1 MGYEAEPRSS
11 NPLPQSSNA
20 RIVGSQVRCVA
31 HFTGPNSALERLRQI
46 GPVFRSREAVAAG
59 ISWRDLYALRDEGE
73 VLELSRGLFQLAD
86 AAGVGNIDFV
96 AVCAR
101 APHGMIALDS
111 ALSYWDLTD
120 DIPSQVHLA
129 VPEGSHRP
137 TIDHP
142 PTSVHVFRVAT
153 FALGRVEVRE
163 ESGEQFWFTDRER
176 TVVDAFRF
184 RHRLGEDEANRALRR
199 YLAQP
204 RPKPARL
211 ADLARRLRVSTPV
224 RAALRVLQ
232 E

>member
-1 MGYEAEPRSS
+1 MPSA
-11 NPLPQSSNA
+11 Q
-20 RIVGSQVRCVA
+20 
-31 HFTGPNSALERLRQI
+31 ALERLRRI
-46 GPVFRSREAVAAG
+46 GPVFRSKEAVAAG
-59 ISWRDLYALRDEGE
+59 ISWRDLYALRDEGD

-86 AAGVGNIDFV
+86 TAGVGNIDFV

-142 PTSVHVFRVAT
+142 PTKIHVFRAGT
-153 FALGRVEVRE
+153 FDLGRIGVRE
-163 ESGEQFWFTDRER
+163 ESGERFWITDRER
-176 TVVDAFRF
+176 TVLDAFRL

-204 RPKPARL
+204 RPKLARI
-211 ADLARRLRVSTPV
+211 ADLSRQLRVSTPV
-224 RAALRVLQ
+224 RSALRVLQ

>member
-1 MGYEAEPRSS
+1 MP
-11 NPLPQSSNA
+11 
-20 RIVGSQVRCVA
+20 
-31 HFTGPNSALERLRQI
+31 SAQTLERLREI
-46 GPVFRSREAVAAG
+46 GPVFRSKEAVAAG

-86 AAGVGNIDFV
+86 AAGIGNIDFV

-142 PTSVHVFRVAT
+142 PTKVHVFRAAT
-153 FALGRVEVRE
+153 FGLGRIEVRE
-163 ESGEQFWFTDRER
+163 EGGERFWITDRER
-176 TVVDAFRF
+176 TVVDAFRL
-184 RHRLGEDEANRALRR
+184 RHLSGEDEAHRALRR

-204 RPKPARL
+204 RPRLARL
-211 ADLARRLRVSTPV
+211 ADLARQLRVSVPV
-224 RAALRVLQ
+224 RSALGVLQ
-232 E
+232 G

>member
-1 MGYEAEPRSS
+1 MPST
-11 NPLPQSSNA
+11 Q
-20 RIVGSQVRCVA
+20 
-31 HFTGPNSALERLRQI
+31 ALERLREI
-46 GPVFRSREAVAAG
+46 GPVFRSKEAVAAG

-86 AAGVGNIDFV
+86 AAGIGNIDFV

-137 TIDHP
+137 AIDHP
-142 PTSVHVFRVAT
+142 PTRIHVFRAGT
-153 FALGRVEVRE
+153 FDLGRIEVRKE
-163 ESGEQFWFTDRER
+163 GDERFWITDRER
-176 TVVDAFRF
+176 TVVDAFRL
-184 RHRLGEDEANRALRR
+184 RHLIGEDEAHRALRR

-204 RPKPARL
+204 RPRLARL
-211 ADLARRLRVSTPV
+211 ADLARQLRVSAPI
-224 RAALRVLQ
+224 RSALSVLQ
-232 E
+232 G

>member
-1 MGYEAEPRSS
+1 MPST
-11 NPLPQSSNA
+11 Q
-20 RIVGSQVRCVA
+20 
-31 HFTGPNSALERLRQI
+31 ALERLRRI
-46 GPVFRSREAVAAG
+46 GPVFRSKEAVAAG
-59 ISWRDLYALRDEGE
+59 ISWRDLYALRDEGD
-73 VLELSRGLFQLAD
+73 VLELSRGLFQVAD
-86 AAGVGNIDFV
+86 TAGVGNIDFV

-142 PTSVHVFRVAT
+142 PTEIHVFRAGT
-153 FALGRVEVRE
+153 FDLGRIGVRE
-163 ESGEQFWFTDRER
+163 ESGERFWITDRER
-176 TVVDAFRF
+176 TVVDAFRL

-204 RPKPARL
+204 RRKLARL
-211 ADLARRLRVSTPV
+211 ADLSRQLRVSTPV
-224 RAALRVLQ
+224 RSALRVLR

>member
-1 MGYEAEPRSS
+1 MPST
-11 NPLPQSSNA
+11 Q
-20 RIVGSQVRCVA
+20 
-31 HFTGPNSALERLRQI
+31 ALKRLREI
-46 GPVFRSREAVAAG
+46 GSVFRSKEAVAAG

-86 AAGVGNIDFV
+86 AAGIGNIDFV

-137 TIDHP
+137 MIDHP
-142 PTSVHVFRVAT
+142 PTKIHVFRAPT
-153 FALGRVEVRE
+153 FGLGRIEVRE
-163 ESGEQFWFTDRER
+163 EGGERFWITDRER
-176 TVVDAFRF
+176 TVVDAFRL
-184 RHRLGEDEANRALRR
+184 RHLIGEDEAHRALRR

-204 RPKPARL
+204 GPKLARL
-211 ADLARRLRVSTPV
+211 AGIARPLRVSTPV
-224 RAALRVLQ
+224 RSALSVLQ
-232 E
+232 G

>member
-1 MGYEAEPRSS
+1 MPST
-11 NPLPQSSNA
+11 Q
-20 RIVGSQVRCVA
+20 
-31 HFTGPNSALERLRQI
+31 ALERLREI

-86 AAGVGNIDFV
+86 TAGIGNIDFV

-120 DIPSQVHLA
+120 DIPAQVHLA

-142 PTSVHVFRVAT
+142 PTTVHVFRAAT
-153 FALGRVEVRE
+153 FALGRIEVRK
-163 ESGEQFWFTDRER
+163 SGGEQFWITDRER
-176 TVVDAFRF
+176 TVVDTFRL
-184 RHRLGEDEANRALRR
+184 RHYLGEDQAHRAMRR

-204 RPKPARL
+204 RPKLARL
-211 ADLARRLRVSTPV
+211 ADLARQLRVSIPV